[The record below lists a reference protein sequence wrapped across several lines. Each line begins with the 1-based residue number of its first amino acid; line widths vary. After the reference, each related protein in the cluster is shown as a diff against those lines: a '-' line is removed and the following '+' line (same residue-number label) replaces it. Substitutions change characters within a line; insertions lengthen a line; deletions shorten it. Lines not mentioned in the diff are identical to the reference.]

1 MWGFMK
7 LKIPKILKISA
18 FYLYKQ
24 KSFVPNAIFC
34 ASLCGPWQLLQ
45 AKAHHAMCFVK
56 DFCVLG
62 KKMTIN
68 GQKMAIMSHK
78 FPFFSYK
85 IAKKWKQNKNVFY
98 VTAFDLIKIL
108 RSWASQ
114 NDRHILS
121 FMKAIDKVGK
131 KLPETVQS

>member
-1 MWGFMK
+1 MK

-24 KSFVPNAIFC
+24 KSFDPNAIFC

-114 NDRHILS
+114 NDRQILS
-121 FMKAIDKVGK
+121 FMKAINIVGK
-131 KLPETVQS
+131 EMTRKSCKMVNS